1 MEPRIRREVALFLKK
16 YKLPILTLAQLAGIP
31 QPTLSRL
38 LSGARSDIT
47 SRNADALRDAMRHYE
62 AYRREGG
69 ED

>member
-16 YKLPILTLAQLAGIP
+16 YKLPINTLAQLAGIP

-38 LSGARSDIT
+38 LSGARLDIT

-62 AYRREGG
+62 AYRQGG
-69 ED
+69 EET